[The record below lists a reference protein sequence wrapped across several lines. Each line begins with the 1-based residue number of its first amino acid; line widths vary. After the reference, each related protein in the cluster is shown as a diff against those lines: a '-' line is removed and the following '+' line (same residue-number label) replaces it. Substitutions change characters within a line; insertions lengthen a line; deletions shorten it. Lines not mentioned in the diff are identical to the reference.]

1 MVDGTGLENRRS
13 VKATEGSNPS
23 LSAKKSAVHLDC
35 IFLGRNGKY
44 SNPGFCGAKEGAA

>member
-1 MVDGTGLENRRS
+1 
-13 VKATEGSNPS
+13 
-23 LSAKKSAVHLDC
+23 LDC